1 MIMKAILLLVL
12 NLLLSL
18 FLNAQ
23 IFWINN
29 LNAAKKTGKD
39 TGKLLVVDFWANWC
53 EPCKNMDSE
62 LWTPSVST
70 KFSKNFVAAKID
82 IDTDKTTASFYG
94 VKGIPMVVIAL
105 ADGTKLWNKV
115 GFSSAQEYIDVFSAI
130 PPDVS
135 QLYTSLDLLE
145 GHEKEADANFRVA
158 IEFQKL
164 GKNIENRSLKNTFLP
179 EGTKHFKKALKSS
192 ADPKQKEAIEL
203 YLALNDI
210 YYGNP
215 EKALKNFTKDFVSS
229 ENCQNKDLAHFLLAS
244 CYKSM
249 KDDENFKK
257 ESSFIADKELL
268 NQLE

>member
-1 MIMKAILLLVL
+1 MIMKAILLLGL

-39 TGKLLVVDFWANWC
+39 TGKLLVIDFWADWC
-53 EPCKNMDSE
+53 EPCNKMDGE
-62 LWTPSVST
+62 LWTPDVSS
-70 KFSKNFVAAKID
+70 KFAKNFVAAKID
-82 IDTDKTTASFYG
+82 IDADKSTATFYG

-105 ADGTKLWNKV
+105 ADGTKLWDKV
-115 GFSSAQEYIDVFSAI
+115 GFSSAMEYIEVFNAI

-135 QLYTSLDLLE
+135 QLYASLGLLKD
-145 GHEKEADANFRVA
+145 HEKETDANIRVA
-158 IEFQKL
+158 IEYQKL
-164 GKNIENRSLKNTFLP
+164 GKKTENRSLKNTFLP
-179 EGTKHFKKALKSS
+179 EGTKYFKKALKS
-192 ADPKQKEAIEL
+192 ADDPKQKEAIEL

-215 EKALKNFTKDFVSS
+215 EKAMKNFTKDFVSAES
-229 ENCQNKDLAHFLLAS
+229 CQNKDMAHFLLAS

-249 KDDENFKK
+249 KDAENFEK
-257 ESSFIADKELL
+257 EKRLISDNELL
-268 NQLE
+268 TQLE

>member
-1 MIMKAILLLVL
+1 MIMKAILLLGF
-12 NLLLSL
+12 NLFLSL
-18 FLNAQ
+18 VLNAQ

-39 TGKLLVVDFWANWC
+39 TGKLLVVDFWADWC
-53 EPCKNMDSE
+53 EPCNKMDGE
-62 LWTPSVST
+62 LWIPNVSA
-70 KFSKNFVAAKID
+70 KFAKNFVAAKVD
-82 IDTDKTTASFYG
+82 IDADKTTATFYG

-105 ADGTKLWNKV
+105 ADGTKLWDKV

-135 QLYTSLDLLE
+135 QLYASLDLFE
-145 GHEKEADANFRVA
+145 GHEKEADANIRVA
-158 IEFQKL
+158 IEYQKL
-164 GKNIENRSLKNTFLP
+164 GKKTENRSLKNTFLP
-179 EGTKHFKKALKSS
+179 EGTKYFKKALKAT

-215 EKALKNFTKDFVSS
+215 EKAMKNFTKDFVSAES
-229 ENCQNKDLAHFLLAS
+229 CQNKDMAHFLLAS

-249 KDDENFKK
+249 KDAENFEK
-257 ESSFIADKELL
+257 EKSLISDNELL
-268 NQLE
+268 TQLD